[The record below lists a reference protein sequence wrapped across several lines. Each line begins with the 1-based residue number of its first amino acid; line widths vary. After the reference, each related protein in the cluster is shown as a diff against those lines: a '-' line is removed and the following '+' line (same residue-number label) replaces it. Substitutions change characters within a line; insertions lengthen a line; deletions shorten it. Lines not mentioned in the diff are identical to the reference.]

1 MNIQYAPFYG
11 MLVGCVI
18 FCSAGLVDGEVLA
31 EPDTGVE
38 GNAVPIGHVVR
49 HVSP

>member
-1 MNIQYAPFYG
+1 MNFQYASFYG
-11 MLVGCVI
+11 MLVGCAI
-18 FCSAGLVDGEVLA
+18 FCSAVLDDGEVLA

-38 GNAVPIGHVVR
+38 GNAVPIGYVVR